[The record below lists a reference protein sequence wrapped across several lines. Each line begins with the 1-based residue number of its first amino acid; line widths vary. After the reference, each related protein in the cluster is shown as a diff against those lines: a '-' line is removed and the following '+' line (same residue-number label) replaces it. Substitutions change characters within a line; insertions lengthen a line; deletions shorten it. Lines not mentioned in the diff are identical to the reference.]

1 MDGIDIVVPTSP
13 PSAAVVLKAGIAHIR
28 GKVYAYD
35 DQLLHI
41 PANMSGERRGR
52 VDSVWLECG
61 VDGVIA
67 RLAVGLPSAKPTALE
82 PLENERVVELAV
94 AEIDVRYLFTSI
106 REQDIHLLETFAR
119 QVQPRTVWCI
129 PAKPKPK
136 GYMVSN
142 LCAAGYPY
150 ETPFTLEES
159 AVEYTRLLLS
169 KLDFET
175 EPSVMTTMESHGLV
189 EYVKKGDQ
197 AGSPQVYVRI
207 QAVYD
212 DREPQREFPQRT

>member
-13 PSAAVVLKAGIAHIR
+13 PSAAVILKAGIAHIR

-35 DQLLHI
+35 DQILHI
-41 PANMSGERRGR
+41 PANMSRERHGR
-52 VDSVWLECG
+52 VDSVWLECS

-67 RLAVGLPSAKPTALE
+67 RLQVGIPAAQPTALE
-82 PLENERVVELAV
+82 PLDNEHVVELAI
-94 AEIDVRYLFTSI
+94 AEIDVRYVFTTI
-106 REQDIHLLETFAR
+106 REQDIHILESFFR

-150 ETPFTLEES
+150 ETPFTLEAS
-159 AVEYTRLLLS
+159 AVEYANLLLS

-175 EPSVMTTMESHGLV
+175 EPSVTTTMESHGLV
-189 EYVKKGDQ
+189 EYVQKGDQ
-197 AGSPQVYVRI
+197 AGSPRVYARI
-207 QAVYD
+207 RAVHD